1 MIDLQRFLPK
11 VLHKSIVLRQQP
23 IEHIMNNQICYYTFL
38 DVSMDDYT
46 SINTNFIELTHKYTY
61 FVLVSGQKG
70 DTSYK
75 QYLSSI
81 LGPKTIFVES
91 QQNTMACKFN
101 LFKQY
106 LEQHKDEYVDTIF
119 CKIDTDLVHYRTK
132 KFQSQMRQIFAKNKN
147 VLVGVDCGPTKHI
160 RGGLNAVHVDSIL
173 NCPVWI
179 EDADPL
185 EFDSKFTNQ
194 LLKNNIKKFN
204 FFTFNQTEVLDVGC
218 FATHVVTQGLD
229 VEKVDQKV
237 DQLMNLLNQLKSL
250 GVVI

>member
-11 VLHKSIVLRQQP
+11 VLHKSVVLRQQP
-23 IEHIMNNQICYYTFL
+23 IKHTMNNQIYYYTFL
-38 DVSMDDYT
+38 DVSMDAYT

-81 LGPKTIFVES
+81 LGPKTIFIES
-91 QQNTMACKFN
+91 QQNSMACKFN

-106 LEQHKDEYVDTIF
+106 LEQHKAEYVDTIF
-119 CKIDTDLVHYRTK
+119 CKIDTDLVHYRTEE
-132 KFQSQMRQIFAKNKN
+132 FQSQMLQIFAKNKN
-147 VLVGVDCGPTKHI
+147 VLVGVDYGHI

-173 NCPVWI
+173 NCPVWP
-179 EDADPL
+179 EDYHPF
-185 EFDSKFTNQ
+185 EFDIKFTEL
-194 LLKNNIKKFN
+194 LLKNKIEKYNFN
-204 FFTFNQTEVLDVGC
+204 TFNQTQVLDVSC
-218 FATHVVTQGLD
+218 FATHVVHQRLNGK
-229 VEKVDQKV
+229 KVNEI
-237 DQLMNLLNQLKSL
+237 MELLNQLKSL

>member
-1 MIDLQRFLPK
+1 MINMQRFLPK

-23 IEHIMNNQICYYTFL
+23 IKHTMNNQICYYTFL
-38 DVSMDDYT
+38 DVSMDAYT

-61 FVLVSGQKG
+61 FVLVSGHKG

-91 QQNTMACKFN
+91 QQNSMACKFN
-101 LFKQY
+101 LFKQH
-106 LEQHKDEYVDTIF
+106 LEQHKAEYVDTIF
-119 CKIDTDLVHYRTK
+119 CKIDTDLVHYHTEE
-132 KFQSQMRQIFAKNKN
+132 FQSQMRQIFAKNKN
-147 VLVGVDCGPTKHI
+147 VLVGVDCGHTKHI

-173 NCPVWI
+173 NCPVWP
-179 EDADPL
+179 EDYNPIG
-185 EFDSKFTNQ
+185 FDEKFTEL
-194 LLKNNIKKFN
+194 LLKNNIKKLN

-229 VEKVDQKV
+229 NRKV
-237 DQLMNLLNQLKSL
+237 DQLMVLLNQLKSL